1 MRILLIKAAYTKNY
15 GQVVPPLG
23 LLYISA
29 ALRRAGYNEIKLLH
43 LDLARAGDTELKKE
57 LAAFGPGLVGISAI
71 TAEAVSMHS
80 TAALVKKCAPGVF
93 VAVGGPHPTGY
104 PGDCLGDANIDAAV
118 LNEGEATVV
127 ELARA
132 VETGAPL
139 GGIAG
144 LAWRRN
150 GERVINQPR
159 PFEENLDSLP
169 LPDWDLI
176 DIQAYKDFVPH
187 SPPLYSQPYM
197 SVLTSRGCPYRC
209 VYCHNIFGKKFRA
222 HSPGRVLAELRLLRD
237 KYGIRNFEFADDIF
251 NLDRNR
257 AAEILRLL
265 AEEFRDIRL
274 FFCNGLRADLLDPE
288 MARLFAAAG
297 TKYASIAV
305 ETGSARLQG
314 LVKKDLDLKKLRAG
328 ATALVNERIFV
339 NGFFMLGFP
348 GETAA
353 ELGKTMRFLWSLPIH
368 TCMISFCLAYAGTEL
383 GGSVPGEKR
392 LSPANDTGSYSSARE
407 FVNCSDL
414 PARTL
419 VLAKWAANV
428 GFYLLSPAR
437 IYRIFRDLPFRNARV
452 LALLFKKLL
461 TRTVFLK

>member
-1 MRILLIKAAYTKNY
+1 MKILLIKAAYTRNY

-29 ALRRAGYNEIKLLH
+29 ALRRAGYNDIKLLH
-43 LDLARAGDTELKKE
+43 LDLARLPQARLQEE
-57 LAAFGPGLVGISAI
+57 IAAFGPGLVGISAI
-71 TAEAVSMHS
+71 TAEALSMHS
-80 TAALVKKCAPGVF
+80 TAALVKKCAPGAF

-104 PGDCLGDANIDAAV
+104 PGDCLEDLNIDAAV

-132 VETGAPL
+132 VESGSPL
-139 GGIAG
+139 DGIAG
-144 LAWRRN
+144 LAWRSAGRQVLN
-150 GERVINQPR
+150 PPR
-159 PFEENLDSLP
+159 PFEEDLDRLP
-169 LPDWDLI
+169 MPDWDLI
-176 DIQAYKDFVPH
+176 DIPAYKDFIPH
-187 SPPLYSQPYM
+187 SPLLYSQPYM

-222 HSPGRVLAELRLLRD
+222 HSPGRVLAEIGLLRE
-237 KYGIRNFEFADDIF
+237 KYKIRNFEFADDIF
-251 NLDRNR
+251 NLDRGR
-257 AAEILRLL
+257 AAEILRGL
-265 AEEFRDIRL
+265 AGKFKDIKL
-274 FFCNGLRADLLDPE
+274 FFCNGLRADLLDRE
-288 MARLFAAAG
+288 LARLLAAAG

-305 ETGSARLQG
+305 ETGSARLQEQ
-314 LVKKDLDLKKLRAG
+314 VKKNLDLARLRAG
-328 ATALVNERIFV
+328 AAALTDERIFV
-339 NGFFMLGFP
+339 NGFFMMGFP

-353 ELGKTMRFLWSLPIH
+353 ELRATRRFLWSLPIH

-383 GGSVPGEKR
+383 GDSVPGDKR
-392 LSPANDTGSYSSARE
+392 PSPGSDTGSYSSARD

-414 PARTL
+414 PAGAL
-419 VLAKWAANV
+419 VRAKWAANV
-428 GFYLLSPAR
+428 GFYLLSPSR